1 MSYEVLAQRWRPQS
15 FSDVVGQEHVTT
27 TLKNQI
33 LSERI
38 GHAYLFWGPRGTG
51 KTTVARI
58 LAKAVNCPNRSQETQ
73 FDTSETAEP
82 CNDCVFCEEISHGRA
97 LDVLEMDAAS
107 NRGVDTIRDLRENVK
122 LSPATCTY
130 KIYIIDEAH
139 MLSTEAF
146 NALLKT
152 LEEPP
157 PHVLFIMATTEHA
170 KIPKTISS
178 RCQDFDF
185 RHLENEKVIERLQLI
200 AETEEISTDPDV
212 LTLITRQSEG
222 CLRDAENLLERLVS
236 SAGKELTVDAVE
248 QIIGLGSSSLLR
260 KLTTAIIGR
269 DLAKSL
275 KTLNNLA
282 KHGTDLSQ
290 CLDQLVAY
298 FRDLRLLAI
307 DDGLSEMVQSPQS
320 DLPELKEK
328 AERMSV
334 NRLSRIIKILMQ
346 TDRDI
351 KTYGYPQLQL
361 EAAFIQMN
369 SLEEGIPLQEIV
381 DKLSELEQKLDTAG
395 FSARRDE
402 VTSKK
407 SAEIPEQSAENTE
420 AKTPASKNP
429 GPSDFQLPDRQTPS
443 TQASIPKSQ
452 DPAPSTQ
459 PDSGDS
465 LTSITDEAHP
475 TTPDSAD
482 SPVSLTSPPAET
494 AARDLADLPLFWE
507 DIKSKLP
514 MGRIRNGLLDKSVPT
529 VNGTNTVS
537 IACSASFLP
546 TVRDEDEK
554 IIADALSQEVGITV
568 NIELVALDTA
578 TEPTVDQDGTEKQ
591 ERKTAYIRRI
601 EAQDDP
607 QLKTALNLFEAT
619 VLETQ

>member
-1 MSYEVLAQRWRPQS
+1 MSYEVLAQRWRPQN

-33 LSERI
+33 LSERV

-58 LAKAVNCPNRSQETQ
+58 LAKAVNCPNRSQETE
-73 FDTSETAEP
+73 FDASKTAEP
-82 CNDCVFCEEISHGRA
+82 CNQCVFCEEISHGRA

-107 NRGVDTIRDLRENVK
+107 NRGIDTIRDLRENVK

-130 KIYIIDEAH
+130 KIYIIDEVH
-139 MLSTEAF
+139 MLTTEGF

-157 PHVLFIMATTEHA
+157 PHVIFIMATTEHA

-185 RHLENEKVIERLQLI
+185 RHLENEKIIERLKLI
-200 AETEEISTDPDV
+200 SETEEVSADHDV

-236 SAGKELTVDAVE
+236 SAGKELTVAAVE

-260 KLTTAIIGR
+260 ELTAAIIGR

-290 CLDQLVAY
+290 CLDQLVTY

-307 DDGLSEMVQSPQS
+307 DDGLSELIQSPQS
-320 DLPELKEK
+320 DLSELKQKSE
-328 AERMSV
+328 EVSV

-381 DKLSELEQKLDTAG
+381 DKLSELEHKLDTAG
-395 FSARRDE
+395 ISAPQRQQ
-402 VTSKK
+402 
-407 SAEIPEQSAENTE
+407 IP
-420 AKTPASKNP
+420 
-429 GPSDFQLPDRQTPS
+429 PSGFQPPDRHNTSVQTS
-443 TQASIPKSQ
+443 TPKNQ
-452 DPAPSTQ
+452 DPAPS
-459 PDSGDS
+459 PRSDSGDS
-465 LTSITDEAHP
+465 LTSITDEPHP
-475 TTPDSAD
+475 TTPVAPDS
-482 SPVSLTSPPAET
+482 SVSLTTPPET
-494 AARDLADLPLFWE
+494 AHRDLTDLPLFWE
-507 DIKSKLP
+507 DVKSKLP
-514 MGRIRNGLLDKSVPT
+514 VGRIRNGLLDKSVPT
-529 VNGTNTVS
+529 VNGANTVK

-546 TVRDEDEK
+546 TVRDEDK
-554 IIADALSQEVGITV
+554 KMIAEVLSQTVGVTV

-578 TEPTVDQDGTEKQ
+578 TESTADQDGTEKQ
-591 ERKTAYIRRI
+591 ERKTAYIRKI

-607 QLKTALNLFEAT
+607 QLKTALELFDAE